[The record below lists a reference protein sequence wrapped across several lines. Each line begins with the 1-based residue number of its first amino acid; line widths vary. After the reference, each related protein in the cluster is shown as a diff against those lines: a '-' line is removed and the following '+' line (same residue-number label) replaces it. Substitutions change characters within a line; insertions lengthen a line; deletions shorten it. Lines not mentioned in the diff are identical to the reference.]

1 MEKWNV
7 IKSLLKSLRGRSS
20 LLTRIKG
27 ASIVGSYGEERRSG
41 EILNFG
47 SKGGKRINW
56 GHSSFSRAM
65 RYRI

>member
-47 SKGGKRINW
+47 SKGGKRIN
-56 GHSSFSRAM
+56 
-65 RYRI
+65 